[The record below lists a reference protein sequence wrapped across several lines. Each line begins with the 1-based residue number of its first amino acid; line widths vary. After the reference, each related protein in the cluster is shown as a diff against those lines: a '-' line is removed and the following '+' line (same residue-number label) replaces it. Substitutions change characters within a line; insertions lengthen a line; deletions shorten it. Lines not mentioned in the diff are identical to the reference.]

1 VVEGKKKNRR
11 FIYSLARSSHLLFAS
26 LALLVGAG
34 KRLVQAGHHFP
45 GGWVASLVNPLSVDD
60 DTSVYAISTNVRKN
74 RSLKDGKLHG
84 KIKWL
89 NAPRE
94 KGKTYQRLERV
105 DVQGSHPPP

>member
-1 VVEGKKKNRR
+1 MVKEKKNRR
-11 FIYSLARSSHLLFAS
+11 FIYSLARSSRLLFAS

-34 KRLVQAGHHFP
+34 KRLGNTHDYLP
-45 GGWVASLVNPLSVDD
+45 RGRVASLVNPSSADD
-60 DTSVYAISTNVRKN
+60 NTSIWAISTIRKN

-94 KGKTYQRLERV
+94 KGKTYQRPERV